1 MINISS
7 YGQGKYL
14 SYGSKVLLYDN
25 IAVTFNLNAKTYEVS
40 KFTYSEADMGEAN
53 ISLDLLLPADVDAK
67 FSLDWNIMFMGEKF
81 TLNTLSP
88 PGLKDTSSLKIKYTL
103 NFISKRKDLKF
114 VEFLDIVDLGE
125 GNLMSRSYDFSF
137 QGNLTEF
144 IDRYQLNLNY
154 YFKGAWRI
162 VNRST
167 IPTDTER
174 VLVTVKNTNMWDLLT
189 NVYELYGVRW
199 RIANEDGIMTII
211 IGELPVEIEHIFEY
225 GPDKGLTSIERANPT
240 EDIYT
245 RLRGKGGNTNLP
257 RSYFKTGDPD
267 ANDLLK
273 TAVYEGVMPTSYR
286 EYVRGWNA
294 GKASSSLP
302 STASYAF
309 KEGYNDATSGKKLMP
324 IDWVQSDT
332 VDKWGIRY
340 GSISPNT
347 DIYPTIQGM
356 SQPNL
361 GRVDEII
368 AVEEVVNDDWESAG
382 EESGTV
388 ISVPTVSPSVTFVK
402 GDTNSRS
409 NNRITEKFQIYD
421 DKSYITL
428 RVGYYAVDQNGYS
441 YPGLVSDVWKS
452 TIIMLFKD
460 GASLPEKLIQARDL
474 SETTFTIK
482 DIPAGKYEL
491 RCSIA
496 GQYTGNTYDSVNLSA
511 DFSEIKVYNP
521 SDTSGFKKT
530 FDIWIKDIG
539 FDLRDQQY
547 WVDEDMAVMF
557 SDGMLTGEDRE
568 FTIVADELEYGRK
581 EPRIYDDETKTY
593 NGVKSRYRITLK
605 KNDSE
610 LQASDMYL
618 PNKNIKAVPGDH
630 FFLINIKLPQVYIE
644 AAEQRV
650 QDWMEAELSKV
661 DDEFPTYVVKP
672 SPIFCAQFA
681 ERDKIRAGAKMRVR
695 NERLIGESYLPIYIQ
710 SLTLTY
716 SESSTLPTWDIVIS
730 DNVISSRNPIQ
741 LLQGQINAIGG
752 GYGSNQQI
760 AAILKNLEKY
770 FLRKDGIAD
779 TSYSPTTFNEQIKT
793 KYWRQG
799 TFAGA
804 GASIYQDANGAFVVE
819 ADKGIFRRSIE
830 TNELIVNQI
839 TVFGGKYIYSPANM
853 EVTRVEELNNGTENV
868 YRCYFDT
875 KQGTKRNQFAV
886 QDQAYS
892 QRFDPSLTQIIKY
905 YWRLVV
911 GIGDDYIDLSINVK
925 DGDGIPMAGDV
936 IATLGNRT
944 NPDRQSAIVID
955 VVRAGGGLM
964 TWLDDISEFNLNEK
978 DSVEVGRIDGKTWVQ
993 AYGNAYIGER
1003 DRSTYMKHENGVTEF
1018 KGTATFTGGPAKD
1031 DVDDLKEGLLKAES
1045 EVSNLENYLNGAF
1058 ADGIVSEA
1066 EAVAIEKYLNTI
1078 TVTNQEVTSTYSN
1091 LYGNPYLD
1099 TIGKSEL
1106 YTAYRNYSNASSSLT
1121 SVINSVIADG
1131 LVTGSEKTQVN
1142 NAFTS
1147 VGTRISEFYKSVEV
1161 ANRRIQDAINAN
1173 ADQAGQDASNAL
1185 EEAERASELANQ
1197 AGVAANNA
1205 SQVANIA
1212 NAKPTTWYKAG
1223 STPPYPPA
1231 QAVRTND
1238 LWVDGYVIRR
1248 YNGGG
1253 SASNINYW
1261 VYVTEYDNTPTV
1273 ISKGLITTGALA
1285 VGTVAGNTGGIAGS
1299 GDVRIWSG
1307 GTVGTNAVPTGKPTF
1322 RVLKDG
1328 AVYSANSFNVEDG
1341 NGNVNAGFTSVG
1353 TTGDSTRLWCGATF
1367 ANKDNASFRVTH
1379 DGSVHATRGK
1389 IGGFTITDTTLTYN
1403 NMTLGG
1409 DVINFKSANTRAAL
1423 GNNTASSILGRDIPF
1438 TAENTTSSEW
1448 DTNTAA
1454 FFNAKNAF
1462 VNEAIHAVGDIN
1474 IDGSV
1479 RDYKMVSF
1487 TPSSKN
1493 NTLPLRQGTKF
1504 SVASSSYSTVYF
1516 PTKSEIYTAC
1526 GISSGNKNLMVRI
1539 SVCMPT
1545 TNGVQ
1550 LNLFPPDGA
1559 TLLGGHGSPIDSYPL
1574 PPGRM
1579 LEFILVTYL
1588 DGRYLIYSSR

>member
-1 MINISS
+1 MISISS
-7 YGQGKYL
+7 IGESKYL
-14 SYGSKVLLYDN
+14 SYSSKVMLYDN
-25 IAVTFNLNAKTYEVS
+25 IAVTFNFNARAYEIA
-40 KFTYSEADMGEAN
+40 KFTYSEADMGKAN
-53 ISLDLLLPADVDAK
+53 INLDLWLPADVDPN
-67 FSLDWNIMFMGEKF
+67 FSLDWSVNFMGERF

-88 PGLKDTSSLKIKYTL
+88 PGIKDTSSLKTKYTL
-103 NFISKRKDLKF
+103 NFISRRKELEF

-144 IDRYQLNLNY
+144 IDRYQLNLDY
-154 YFKGAWRI
+154 YFRGTWRI
-162 VNRST
+162 INRST
-167 IPTDTER
+167 IPTDMER

-189 NVYELYGVRW
+189 NLYDLYGVRW
-199 RIANEDGIMTII
+199 RVADESGVMTII

-225 GPDKGLTSIERANPT
+225 GADKGLTSIERANPT
-240 EDIYT
+240 ENIYT

-273 TAVYEGVMPTSYR
+273 AAVYEGIMPTNYR
-286 EYVRGWNA
+286 EYIRGWNA
-294 GKASSSLP
+294 GTASSSLP
-302 STASYAF
+302 VDASFAF
-309 KEGYNDATSGKKLMP
+309 KEGYNDAVSGRRLMP

-347 DIYPTIQGM
+347 GIFPTIQGV
-356 SQPNL
+356 SLPNL
-361 GRVDEII
+361 GRIDEII

-388 ISVPTVSPSVTFVK
+388 ISVPTISPSVTFIK
-402 GDTNSRS
+402 GNTDSRA

-421 DKSYITL
+421 DKSYITF
-428 RVGYYAVDQNGYS
+428 RVGYYAVDQNGYA
-441 YPGLVSDVWKS
+441 YPGLAADVWKS
-452 TIIMLFKD
+452 TIVMLYKD
-460 GASLPEKLIQARDL
+460 GATLPEQIIQARDFG
-474 SETTFTIK
+474 ETSFTIRN
-482 DIPAGKYEL
+482 IPAGRYEL

-496 GQYTGNTYDSVNLSA
+496 GQYTGTTYDSVNLSA

-547 WVDEDMAVMF
+547 WVDENMTVMF
-557 SDGMLTGEDRE
+557 SDGMLVGEDRE
-568 FTIVADELEYGRK
+568 FMIVADEFEDGHK
-581 EPRIYDDETKTY
+581 EPRIYDDETKEY
-593 NGVKSRYRITLK
+593 KGVKSRYRITLQ

-618 PNKNIKAVPGDH
+618 PNKNINAVPGDH
-630 FFLINIKLPQVYIE
+630 FFLINIKLPQSYIE
-644 AAEQRV
+644 NAEQRV
-650 QDWMEAELSKV
+650 QDWMDAELDKI

-672 SPIFCAQFA
+672 SPIFCSNFA

-695 NERLIGESYLPIYIQ
+695 NERLIGGSYLPIYIQ

-716 SESSTLPTWDIVIS
+716 SENSTLPALDIVIS
-730 DNVISSRNPIQ
+730 DNVVSSKNPIQ

-779 TSYSPTTFNEQIKT
+779 TSYSPTTFYEQIKT
-793 KYWRQG
+793 KHWRQG
-799 TFAGA
+799 GFAGA

-853 EVTRVEELNNGTENV
+853 EVTRVEQVNNGSENV
-868 YRCYFDT
+868 YRCYYDT
-875 KQGTKRNQFAV
+875 KQGTKRNQFAL

-911 GIGDDYIDLSINVK
+911 GVGDDYIDLSIGVK

-936 IATLGNRT
+936 IATLGNRV
-944 NPDRQSAIVID
+944 NPDRQSAIIID
-955 VVRAGGGLM
+955 VVRAGGGLV
-964 TWLDDISEFNLNEK
+964 TWLDDISEFNLNDK
-978 DSVEVGRIDGKTWVQ
+978 DSVEIGRIDGKTWVQ

-1018 KGTATFTGGPAKD
+1018 KGTATFTGGQAKD
-1031 DVDDLKEGLLKAES
+1031 DVDNLKDGLNQAEQD
-1045 EVSNLENYLNGAF
+1045 VNNLENYLNGAF
-1058 ADGIVSEA
+1058 SDGIISEA

-1078 TVTNQEVTSTYSN
+1078 SVTNQEVTSTYTN
-1091 LYGNPYLD
+1091 LYNNPYLD
-1099 TIGKSEL
+1099 TIGKSDL
-1106 YTAYRNYSNASSSLT
+1106 YAAYRNYSNVSSSL
-1121 SVINSVIADG
+1121 SSLISSVIADG
-1131 LVTGSEKTQVN
+1131 IVTESEKTQVN
-1142 NAFTS
+1142 NAFSS
-1147 VGTRISEFYKSVEV
+1147 VGVRINEFYGVVEV
-1161 ANRRIQDAINAN
+1161 ANRRIQDAINSN
-1173 ADQAGQDASNAL
+1173 ASQAGQDASSAL
-1185 EEAERASELANQ
+1185 EEAEKASQ
-1197 AGVAANNA
+1197 AANA
-1205 SQVANIA
+1205 A

-1231 QAVRTND
+1231 QAVKTND
-1238 LWVDGYVIRR
+1238 LWVDGFVIRR
-1248 YNGGG
+1248 YNG
-1253 SASNINYW
+1253 STPVSNIANW

-1273 ISKGLITTGALA
+1273 ISKGLVTTGALA

-1299 GDVRIWSG
+1299 GDIRIWSG
-1307 GTVGTNAVPTGKPTF
+1307 GTVGTDAVPAGKPTF

-1341 NGNVNAGFTSVG
+1341 NGTINAGFTSVG

-1379 DGSVHATRGK
+1379 DGSIYSTRGK

-1409 DVINFKSANTRAAL
+1409 DIINFKSANTRAAL

-1438 TAENTTSSEW
+1438 TAENTTSSAW

-1479 RDYKMVSF
+1479 RDFKMVAF
-1487 TPSSKN
+1487 TPSSGN

-1504 SVASSSYSTVYF
+1504 SLASSSYSTVYF
-1516 PTKSEIYTAC
+1516 PTKSEICTAC
-1526 GISSGNKNLMVRI
+1526 GISSGDKNLMVRI
-1539 SVCMPT
+1539 SVCMPKS
-1545 TNGVQ
+1545 NGVQ
-1550 LNLFPPDGA
+1550 LNIFPPTGA
-1559 TLLGGHGSPIDSYPL
+1559 TLLGGDGSSISSYPL
-1574 PPGRM
+1574 PPGM
-1579 LEFILVTYL
+1579 MVEFVLATHAN
-1588 DGRYLIYSSR
+1588 GTYLIYSSR